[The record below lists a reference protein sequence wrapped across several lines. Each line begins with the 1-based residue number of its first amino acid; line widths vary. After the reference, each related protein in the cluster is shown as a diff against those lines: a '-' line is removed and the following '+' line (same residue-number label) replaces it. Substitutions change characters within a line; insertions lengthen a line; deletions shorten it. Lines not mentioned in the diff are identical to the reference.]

1 LCLPLGIRVFLV
13 LGTEPLVGPG
23 DVDDI
28 GEGEAGDEAAKI
40 NEGMTLHRGL
50 FISSPLSEPFISE
63 LFLNMRSLCHGKHH

>member
-1 LCLPLGIRVFLV
+1 MCLPLGIRVFLV

-50 FISSPLSEPFISE
+50 FISSPLSEPFDV
-63 LFLNMRSLCHGKHH
+63 